1 MVIAAFVG
9 FLRTWEE
16 TMRRQSLGLIVAFF
30 GLILAVGPALAH
42 HSPQA
47 EFDASKQFTIT
58 GVLTHIDWTNP
69 HIYWYV
75 DVKDAAGSVTTYSF
89 EGFPPGM
96 LHRAGVTKD
105 MFKTGET
112 VTVTAIA
119 AKDGTKHLGWGKVV
133 RYSDGHELVMT
144 SANTG
149 PGGGE
154 PQ

>member
-1 MVIAAFVG
+1 MRSGSLILLAAA
-9 FLRTWEE
+9 
-16 TMRRQSLGLIVAFF
+16 LGLISMAK
-30 GLILAVGPALAH
+30 PAIAH

-47 EFDASKQFTIT
+47 EFDASKQFTVS
-58 GVLTHIDWTNP
+58 GVLTHVDWANP

-75 DVKDAAGSVTTYSF
+75 DVKDPSGTLTTYSF

-133 RYSDGHELVMT
+133 KYSDGHELVMT